1 MRFLALF
8 KLEMMVART
17 RVLSVKMERMTES
30 RDLWEG
36 NTSGSSPFTPGADNQ
51 RVPRYSN
58 NGTGQTLS
66 RLSKNS
72 LPAKGLNGHV
82 RLFDYVF
89 S

>member
-1 MRFLALF
+1 MAW
-8 KLEMMVART
+8 T

-30 RDLWEG
+30 RHLWEG
-36 NTSGSSPFTPGADNQ
+36 NTSGLSPFTPGADNQ
-51 RVPRYSN
+51 RVLGYSN

>member
-8 KLEMMVART
+8 KLEMLVART

-36 NTSGSSPFTPGADNQ
+36 NTNCSSPFTPGADNQ
-51 RVPRYSN
+51 RVLGYSN
-58 NGTGQTLS
+58 NGTDQTLS